1 MGSNW
6 RVTGEDQEFRCSV
19 LGKRVTAR
27 GHVHVSYRREAKC
40 VTCAAKFDLLCLS
53 PQGYS
58 TSNDAI
64 SRAAARP
71 FHRVRQEERHQV
83 LAKKRR
89 GHHRPA
95 LTKMLN
101 VNASKIQIHIIACR
115 N

>member
-58 TSNDAI
+58 TSNIILINSIINLI
-64 SRAAARP
+64 SIESP
-71 FHRVRQEERHQV
+71 
-83 LAKKRR
+83 
-89 GHHRPA
+89 
-95 LTKMLN
+95 
-101 VNASKIQIHIIACR
+101 
-115 N
+115 